1 MYIAHVAEKQI
12 QPPHKNMK
20 KAALTASL
28 CFALWLAAA
37 PAFAQSC
44 AAVQKPDSADKS
56 LAVTGTSL
64 AVEVDTDNER
74 SVITLGSIK
83 NSSATCFRD
92 ITVEVKYF
100 NAKGENIDT
109 YTQTITRFHSPPGS
123 EIGFRVWDRAL
134 RARDAYASQTLRLVS
149 ARPMVIEKDEA
160 AQPARPLWVT
170 LLLNWLPMLIL
181 IGVWLWYIWWFT
193 RKRSVQRRQLAAI
206 EAQGRLL
213 ERQVIAIEAL
223 VQRAPQQ

>member
-1 MYIAHVAEKQI
+1 
-12 QPPHKNMK
+12 MK
-20 KAALTASL
+20 KAVLTSSL
-28 CFALWLAAA
+28 WFALWVAAA

-44 AAVQKPDSADKS
+44 PAVQKPDSADKS
-56 LAVTGTSL
+56 LSVAGTSL
-64 AVEVDTDNER
+64 AVEIDTDNDR

-92 ITVEVKYF
+92 LMVEVKYF

-109 YTQTITRFHSPPGS
+109 FTQTIARFHSPPGS

-149 ARPMVIEKDEA
+149 ARPMVIEKEEA
-160 AQPARPLWVT
+160 AQPARSFFVT
-170 LLLNWLPMLIL
+170 LLVNWFPMLML
-181 IGVWLWYIWWFT
+181 IGIWVWSIWRFT
-193 RKRSVQRRQLAAI
+193 RQGSVQQLQLAAI

-213 ERQVIAIEAL
+213 ERQVIAIETLA
-223 VQRAPQQ
+223 QRAPQQ